1 MSEGMVNLVGCAHIE
16 ITQEQITRFQELWR
30 SAGNGKLSFTKAK
43 KRLEKAVAS
52 GCEMCDDCT
61 KCSKVR
67 ECPIVRVDED
77 GANGEGGEE

>member
-77 GANGEGGEE
+77 GANGEVGEA

>member
-52 GCEMCDDCT
+52 GCER
-61 KCSKVR
+61 VR
-67 ECPIVRVDED
+67 DVRRLHEV
-77 GANGEGGEE
+77 